1 MEIEGKTLGKR
12 KFENTEAPKDPNET
26 PDTLVVN
33 PKKVKIDNDT
43 NQIQDGFNS
52 KLVVM
57 KRVPNEIQLEIL
69 SFVPPIPTF
78 DELIEKKDLQMVCSF
93 LENNKRNPDMYPI
106 NFEKMEETL
115 HDLVDDI
122 ILNGLDYFYD
132 VRLDILRQLLRH
144 PKINA
149 KSVSQDDDDPFDDH
163 YKYTILHKAV
173 FEESINLVEV
183 ILEERGEELINVFT
197 GEVLI
202 GKRSGRQTALHLTV
216 NPAIVELL
224 IQVPNVNPNLTDANG
239 NTPLHLFSQRL
250 DNYTGRTYIGDKLI
264 PQLLKH
270 SNVDI
275 SIRNNNDKLA
285 IDLVPTEQR
294 DRYSG
299 SYYFSGDQEYKP
311 LNIRETIQQYEKK
324 SPALRDSGI

>member
-1 MEIEGKTLGKR
+1 MEGESGNEAGRGKR
-12 KFENTEAPKDPNET
+12 KLETPEENPKDPNET
-26 PDTLVVN
+26 PDTQ
-33 PKKVKIDNDT
+33 KKVKIDNDT

-57 KRVPNEIQLEIL
+57 KRIPNEIQLEIL
-69 SFVPPIPTF
+69 YFVPPIPTF
-78 DELIEKKDLQMVCSF
+78 DELIEKKDLQMVCCF
-93 LENNKRNPDMYPI
+93 LENNKRNPDMYSI
-106 NFEKMEETL
+106 QLEETL

-122 ILNGLDYFYD
+122 IQNGLDYFYD

-149 KSVSQDDDDPFDDH
+149 KSVSQDDDPFDDH

-173 FEESINLVEV
+173 FEECIDLVKV
-183 ILEERGEELINVFT
+183 ILEERGDELINVFT

-224 IQVPNVNPNLTDANG
+224 IQVPNVNPNLTDTNG
-239 NTPLHLFSQRL
+239 NTPLHLFSQRM
-250 DNYTGRTYIGDKLI
+250 DNYTGRTYIGDELI

-285 IDLVPTEQR
+285 IDLAPRQQR